1 MQWVGGG
8 IVSQACNASS
18 WWPTTVEVQA
28 SGMLAGDHRSLARQ
42 REARRT
48 AAIPQVQ
55 RSWVEIRYRR
65 SFSSKKSSFSVI
77 CVILL
82 LPCSHVREVNKNFSL
97 TVIGDSHWTAK
108 NILVLA
114 KISLTLVWQDRRFRR
129 RRRRR
134 DQAWRLFPDATFS

>member
-1 MQWVGGG
+1 M
-8 IVSQACNASS
+8 
-18 WWPTTVEVQA
+18 EVQA
-28 SGMLAGDHRSLARQ
+28 SCMLAGDHRSLVRQ

-97 TVIGDSHWTAK
+97 TAIGDSKKYLSDGENLSYSSLARSAVSTSATA
-108 NILVLA
+108 A
-114 KISLTLVWQDRRFRR
+114 GSSLE
-129 RRRRR
+129 
-134 DQAWRLFPDATFS
+134 TFSGGDVFLTGSP